1 MVKRTQRPPSANAKP
16 YLALVDTADLGPAD
30 RVARQ
35 ILDARRDLLPS
46 VARIMDADLD
56 PDATLVAIELF
67 RESLE
72 SGSDPNRDPRAAI
85 ATAAARQG
93 AGTPR

>member
-1 MVKRTQRPPSANAKP
+1 MVKKSLRPLPANAKP
-16 YLALVDTADLGPAD
+16 YLALVDIADLGPAD

-35 ILDARRDLLPS
+35 ILDVRRDLLPS

-56 PDATLVAIELF
+56 PESTLVAMELF

-72 SGSDPNRDPRAAI
+72 SGSDPHRDPRAAI
-85 ATAAARQG
+85 ATAAARQ
-93 AGTPR
+93 AAATPT